1 MQCVEALVCL
11 KFIIH
16 NKIMCRIQNFGTWK
30 QDCVIKTR
38 EIFSFL
44 PLISNSVT
52 IVVTWTSD
60 MVPVLSK
67 EFLDTQEIT
76 ESRFTLKRVG
86 DMIRTHSQF
95 KLCFFLFSVVTS
107 S

>member
-1 MQCVEALVCL
+1 
-11 KFIIH
+11 
-16 NKIMCRIQNFGTWK
+16 
-30 QDCVIKTR
+30 
-38 EIFSFL
+38 
-44 PLISNSVT
+44 
-52 IVVTWTSD
+52 